1 MTTDELVQRVRDSI
15 SDYGDVEATAS
26 ATLTED
32 VALNDDTITVDDGT
46 VFDTGDWLYCGWE
59 VMEVKS
65 APTTQAQNTVEVRRG
80 MRGTVA
86 ATHEDGD
93 VVRSNVR
100 FSNVRI
106 LRALNG
112 ALAGAYPLLFKV
124 VTDLSL
130 STVDGQQLYELD
142 NPVRDIRSVW
152 IESGPGVGD
161 YQLCRAAVPLT
172 SSSIM
177 LYGAWGNGLGIKVIA
192 IDTFTRLAI
201 EQLNDAVPPVLVPGE
216 LDADFPDNDEAYDY
230 LVKDAT
236 GRLMLDLAATEA
248 TNEMSQ
254 SRGSQ
259 QAQDTRYVLIN
270 AAKALRTDARE
281 SLRKARMHA
290 PGKVSPRP
298 DARYF

>member
-1 MTTDELVQRVRDSI
+1 MTTDELVQRVRDAI

-32 VALNDDTITVDDGT
+32 VAIIDDTITVDDGT
-46 VFDTGDWLYCGWE
+46 VFDTGDWLYCNWE
-59 VMEVKS
+59 AMEVKS
-65 APTTQAQNTVEVRRG
+65 APTTQAQNIVEIRRA

-86 ATHEDGD
+86 AVHKAGD
-93 VVRSNVR
+93 VMRSNVR

-112 ALAGAYPLLFKV
+112 ALAGAYPMLFKI
-124 VTDLSL
+124 VTDVSM
-130 STVDGQQLYELD
+130 STVDGQQLYTLD
-142 NPVRDIRSVW
+142 SPVRDIRSIW
-152 IESGPGVGD
+152 IETGVGSGG
-161 YQLCRAAVPLT
+161 YQVSRAAVPLT
-172 SSSIM
+172 ADSFM
-177 LYGAWGNGLGIKVIA
+177 LYGSWGNGLGVKVIA
-192 IDTFTRLAI
+192 INTFDRLAI
-201 EQLNDAVPPVLVPGE
+201 QQLNDAVPPVLVPGT
-216 LDADFPDNDEAYDY
+216 LDSDFPDNDEAYDY

-281 SLRKARMHA
+281 SLRKARMHT
-290 PGKVSPRP
+290 PVKVSPRP